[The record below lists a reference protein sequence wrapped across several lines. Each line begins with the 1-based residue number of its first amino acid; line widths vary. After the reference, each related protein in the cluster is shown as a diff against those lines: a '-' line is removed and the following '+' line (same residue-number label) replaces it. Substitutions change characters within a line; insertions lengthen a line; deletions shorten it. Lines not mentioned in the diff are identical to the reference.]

1 MELHF
6 TEETEGMNW
15 LVLFVWKMRERL
27 YIKSHEKLWK
37 RTLKIKKIYAY
48 SGLTKYRLRLTKWI
62 LLNKLIQD

>member
-27 YIKSHEKLWK
+27 YTKSHERLWK
-37 RTLKIKKIYAY
+37 RTLRIKKIMH
-48 SGLTKYRLRLTKWI
+48 
-62 LLNKLIQD
+62 IQD

>member
-37 RTLKIKKIYAY
+37 RTLKIKKRGRKEKK
-48 SGLTKYRLRLTKWI
+48 GLAASPTWNGTYK
-62 LLNKLIQD
+62 